1 MPVPNF
7 KLLRGKDYDEL
18 NFNTIEVRSNLRRIR
33 ARWVPEMAQDLR
45 AFHNLSA
52 EEELTRLLSEQISE
66 EIDREIIRTIGQD
79 LVPVQP
85 MNGPVG
91 NIVYL
96 DYVYGGYNFKKF
108 KLLRE

>member
-7 KLLRGKDYDEL
+7 KLLRGKDYDVP
-18 NFNTIEVRSNLRRIR
+18 NFNTVEVMSNVRRIR
-33 ARWVPEMAQDLR
+33 ARWTPEIAQDIER
-45 AFHNLSA
+45 FHNVDI

-66 EIDREIIRTIGQD
+66 EIDREIMRTIGQD

-91 NIVYL
+91 NISYL